1 MESSSETISDGILKS
16 KNGLVVVE
24 IRVREYLLVYVVMS
38 PKYEVRGSVNNSF
51 GYGAFNFFLRS
62 FFALFATSIRVT
74 QKYSG
79 AFTACL
85 TGRKELFKY
94 KFTKIPI

>member
-51 GYGAFNFFLRS
+51 GYNTFNFFSSFFFCVIRDFDPSNAKVLRS
-62 FFALFATSIRVT
+62 FYGMFNRSKRI
-74 QKYSG
+74 
-79 AFTACL
+79 
-85 TGRKELFKY
+85 
-94 KFTKIPI
+94 I

>member
-16 KNGLVVVE
+16 TNALVVVK
-24 IRVREYLLVYVVMS
+24 IRVHEYLLVYMVVS
-38 PKYEVRGSVNNSF
+38 PIEKARGAVNNSF
-51 GYGAFNFFLRS
+51 EYNAFNFFLRS
-62 FFALFATSIRVT
+62 FFALFATLMRVT
-74 QKYSG
+74 QKCSG

>member
-51 GYGAFNFFLRS
+51 GYDTFNFFFVLFCVIHDFDARNAKVLRGFYGMFNRS
-62 FFALFATSIRVT
+62 KRI
-74 QKYSG
+74 
-79 AFTACL
+79 
-85 TGRKELFKY
+85 
-94 KFTKIPI
+94 I

>member
-51 GYGAFNFFLRS
+51 RYDAFNFFSSFFFCVIRDFDPRNAKVLRS
-62 FFALFATSIRVT
+62 FYGMFNRSKRI
-74 QKYSG
+74 
-79 AFTACL
+79 
-85 TGRKELFKY
+85 
-94 KFTKIPI
+94 I